1 LFLACLDRLV
11 EPGEAQTSVASPT
24 KIGDV
29 TVSGSLRTRVE
40 SWDWFNGN
48 ANNDYT
54 FLGSIVRLSFI
65 ESRKSWDWQLELAL
79 PFLLSLP
86 NNAIAPGAQG
96 QLGFGANYFA
106 ANGSTNAAMVFAKR
120 GFVRFNELGGV
131 AGQSLKLGRM
141 ELSMEPRLCPR
152 MPPWQR

>member
-1 LFLACLDRLV
+1 MTGYLPLLLLLACLDRLV
-11 EPGEAQTSVASPT
+11 EPAEAQTSAASPA

-29 TVSGSLRTRVE
+29 TVSGSLRSRAE

-48 ANNDYT
+48 ANNSYT
-54 FLGSIVRLSFI
+54 FLGSILRLSFS

-79 PFLLSLP
+79 PFFLGLP

-106 ANGSTNAAMVFAKR
+106 ANGSTNAALLFGLLTEKC
-120 GFVRFNELGGV
+120 N
-131 AGQSLKLGRM
+131 
-141 ELSMEPRLCPR
+141 
-152 MPPWQR
+152 